1 MNRRDYLKFLE
12 LLLLFAVML
21 VTGCD
26 EDKRVAQLSKEAADR
41 QAEQNQLMA
50 RQSQQT
56 AEATKELVAADAK
69 ARKDLTALQQN
80 LREDQA
86 EIGKKRD
93 DLELERQKI
102 AAEKNWD
109 RLLAPVLSNFG
120 VFLVITAALSFC
132 GYILMGLRHEK
143 TTDASVEELLI
154 EELVS
159 EHPRL
164 LPPMQQKPALD
175 CLERPKIEDL
185 SQETTKT

>member
-1 MNRRDYLKFLE
+1 MNSRGFLKSLE
-12 LLLLFAVML
+12 LLLLFAVVF

-26 EDKRVAQLSKEAADR
+26 EDKRVAQVAKEAADR

-69 ARKDLTALQQN
+69 ARKDLTSLQQN

-86 EIGKKRD
+86 EVGKKRD

-102 AAEKNWD
+102 AAERNWD

-132 GYILMGLRHEK
+132 TYILMGLRHEK
-143 TTDASVEELLI
+143 ITEPSVEELLI
-154 EELVS
+154 EELVA

-164 LPPMQQKPALD
+164 LPQRPALD
-175 CLERPKIEDL
+175 FHERPKIEDL
-185 SQETTKT
+185 STETTKT